1 MDSIANR
8 MKIAMSNLKISQAEL
23 VKRTGIGKSSIS
35 TYLTGEYEPK
45 QKNLYKIALALNV
58 NEAWLMG
65 LDVPMERKSATTDE
79 LERVERTVYNAFGVS
94 RNLFNTD
101 GNIALEKSIL
111 DDESTMRNLILQ
123 FNIFF
128 DRILSVLNV

>member
-79 LERVERTVYNAFGVS
+79 LML
-94 RNLFNTD
+94 LFN
-101 GNIALEKSIL
+101 SL
-111 DDESTMRNLILQ
+111 DDNQRNNVIDYIQ
-123 FNIFF
+123 FLKSKK
-128 DRILSVLNV
+128 D

>member
-65 LDVPMERKSATTDE
+65 LDVPMEKSKQLNNMNEEQE
-79 LERVERTVYNAFGVS
+79 L
-94 RNLFNTD
+94 
-101 GNIALEKSIL
+101 LEKFNKLSN
-111 DDESTMRNLILQ
+111 SQQKQLINYAEFLLQ
-123 FNIFF
+123 QQK
-128 DRILSVLNV
+128 DK